1 MAMASKKN
9 DSSQQVLD
17 RLPLLLACGENLIP
31 AMSPVSLT
39 QDSDLAS
46 SLAMFKTRVLT
57 SMASIPKHSLIYCS
71 VSVLHHV
78 TSLLGE
84 DYDITGH
91 YGNCF
96 SYLDLSIT
104 SLQCLPR
111 GSMYRCVEYM
121 AKARDSVRHRKRNMN
136 NNVLDLDLIKRM
148 NFLNRVDQ
156 LDQAM
161 VALREMLLITIVRQH
176 RTSRQHKMDS
186 FTRMPCLAATSSV
199 DTSSECDDDSG
210 PIPSLELDFNIFP
223 RRIRH
228 PAGPSNGP
236 PMPADP
242 EKEVT
247 GVVLVDPEVE
257 TEEGLVDPEK
267 EVAGRG
273 LVDSDSDPESGSD
286 HDSDSDHEIEVAGG
300 GSSSVSPDQEDS

>member
-1 MAMASKKN
+1 MAMATEKN

-39 QDSDLAS
+39 KDSDLTS
-46 SLAMFKTRVLT
+46 SLAMFKTQVLT
-57 SMASIPKHSLIYCS
+57 SMAGTPKHSLIYCS

-78 TSLLGE
+78 TSLIRE
-84 DYDITGH
+84 DYAITGH

-121 AKARDSVRHRKRNMN
+121 AKARDSVRHRKRNIN
-136 NNVLDLDLIKRM
+136 NNVFDLDLIKRK
-148 NFLNRVDQ
+148 NFLNRLDQ

-186 FTRMPCLAATSSV
+186 FTGMPCLTATSSV
-199 DTSSECDDDSG
+199 DTSSEYDDDSG

-228 PAGPSNGP
+228 QAGPRDVPS
-236 PMPADP
+236 MPVDP

-247 GVVLVDPEVE
+247 EDVVADSKVESDPEVE
-257 TEEGLVDPEK
+257 TEEGLVSPEK
-267 EVAGRG
+267 EVPGQ
-273 LVDSDSDPESGSD
+273 VDSDPESD
-286 HDSDSDHEIEVAGG
+286 TDSDPEIEVAKG
-300 GSSSVSPDQEDS
+300 GSS